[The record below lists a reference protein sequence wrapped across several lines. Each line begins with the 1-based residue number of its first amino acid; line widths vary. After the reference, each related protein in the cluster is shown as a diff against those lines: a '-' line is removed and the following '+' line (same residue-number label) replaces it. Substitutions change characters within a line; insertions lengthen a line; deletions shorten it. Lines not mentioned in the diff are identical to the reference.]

1 MKLYQFDLAPASRRV
16 TFFLMETGIKVPIVQ
31 LNVRDGD
38 QFKEP
43 YNSLNPFHCIPFLEL
58 DDGTTISESVA
69 ICRYLEE
76 IYDVPTK
83 LFGNNSQ
90 ERAIIEMWNRRVEI
104 DGYVPLINGIR
115 NKFER
120 YKGKV
125 LAGTRNDLPQVPAI
139 AERGIDACSIL
150 FKKLNT
156 HLKTSRYI
164 AGEGFS
170 IADITGYEVVGL
182 ANALEINF
190 DEFKEIKAWHE
201 KLDRRFK
208 LGE

>member
-76 IYDVPTK
+76 TYNMPAK

-125 LAGTRNDLPQVPAI
+125 LPGTRNDLPQVPAI
-139 AERGIDACSIL
+139 AERGIDASSIL

>member
-1 MKLYQFDLAPASRRV
+1 M
-16 TFFLMETGIKVPIVQ
+16 
-31 LNVRDGD
+31 
-38 QFKEP
+38 
-43 YNSLNPFHCIPFLEL
+43 
-58 DDGTTISESVA
+58 
-69 ICRYLEE
+69 
-76 IYDVPTK
+76 PTK

-125 LAGTRNDLPQVPAI
+125 LPGTRNDLPQVPAI
-139 AERGIDACSIL
+139 AERGIDSCSIL

-170 IADITGYEVVGL
+170 IADITGYEVVQL
-182 ANALEINF
+182 AIAIEMSF
-190 DEFKEIKAWHE
+190 DEFEDIKAWYE
-201 KLDRRFK
+201 KLEKRLESD
-208 LGE
+208 E